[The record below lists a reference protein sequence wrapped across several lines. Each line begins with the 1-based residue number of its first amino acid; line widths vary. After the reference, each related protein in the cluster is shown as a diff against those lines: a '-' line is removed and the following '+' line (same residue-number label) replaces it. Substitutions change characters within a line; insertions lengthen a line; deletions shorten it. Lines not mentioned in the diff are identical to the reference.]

1 VTANIID
8 VTTTLNATIMYIVDF
23 FTDAEGGGRG
33 EEADDDDGVGVITS
47 SENASLSI
55 FTYLS

>member
-23 FTDAEGGGRG
+23 FTVAEGGGG
-33 EEADDDDGVGVITS
+33 GEADDDDGAGVITS